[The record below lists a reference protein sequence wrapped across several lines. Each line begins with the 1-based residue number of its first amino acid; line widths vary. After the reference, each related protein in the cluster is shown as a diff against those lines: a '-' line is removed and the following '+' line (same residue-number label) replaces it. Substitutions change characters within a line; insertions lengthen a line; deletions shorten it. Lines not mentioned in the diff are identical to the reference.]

1 MNTDENSQGNFEEQ
15 ISSWQVEGVIV
26 YSGFALTPDSNS
38 GHGKSQRLRQENLM
52 EVVGMI
58 GVLIS

>member
-1 MNTDENSQGNFEEQ
+1 M
-15 ISSWQVEGVIV
+15 IV

-52 EVVGMI
+52 EIVAMI
-58 GVLIS
+58 GVLLS